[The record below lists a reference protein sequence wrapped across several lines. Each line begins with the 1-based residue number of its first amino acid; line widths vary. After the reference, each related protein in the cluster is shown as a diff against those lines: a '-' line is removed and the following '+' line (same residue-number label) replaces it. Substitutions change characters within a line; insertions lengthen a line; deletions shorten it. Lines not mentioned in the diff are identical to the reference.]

1 MNRKYGVLVSLP
13 LTLAISAD
21 ALAATGS
28 AMAYPSKPVRLIV
41 PFPPGG
47 GSDVVARALQRWL
60 TEELGRQLIID
71 NRGGAGGVLGAEL
84 AANAMPD
91 GYTLLLGAIG
101 THALN
106 PALQKRL
113 PYDPISDFVAI
124 SNVALAPLLLAVHPG
139 VQARNV
145 RELIALAKANPGV
158 LNYSS
163 GGPGSSPHLAAELL
177 KMQAGVNIVHIAYKG
192 GGPALTDL
200 IAGQVQMM
208 FGSTPSTLPHVR
220 ANKIRA
226 LGISS
231 TTRSPAAP
239 DIPTIAESGLPKYDV
254 TIWYGLFAPANTPS
268 RIVEIVNERAV
279 KALKGGEVNVFFSRE
294 GLTPAPSTPKE
305 FAVFVKA
312 ELEKYKTVV
321 RAGQISLD

>member
-1 MNRKYGVLVSLP
+1 MRRMYWTWTLLPVFAVS
-13 LTLAISAD
+13 AHV
-21 ALAATGS
+21 LAADNSPTD
-28 AMAYPSKPVRLIV
+28 YPTKPVRLIV

-71 NRGGAGGVLGAEL
+71 NRGGAGGILGAEL
-84 AANAMPD
+84 AANATPD

-106 PALQKRL
+106 PALHKKL
-113 PYDPISDFVAI
+113 PYDPINDFVAI
-124 SNVALAPLLLAVHPG
+124 SNVAMAPLLLVVHPG
-139 VQARNV
+139 LQARNV
-145 RELIALAKANPGV
+145 QELIALAKAKPGG

-163 GGPGSSPHLAAELL
+163 GGSGSSPHLAAELL
-177 KMQAGVNIVHIAYKG
+177 KMQAGVNVVHIAYKG

-231 TTRSPAAP
+231 TARSPAAP

-254 TIWYGLFAPANTPS
+254 TIWYGLFAPAKTSPKV
-268 RIVEIVNERAV
+268 VETINQRAV
-279 KALKGGEVNVFFSRE
+279 QALKGGEVNIFFSRE
-294 GLTPAPSTPKE
+294 GLTAAPTTPVA
-305 FAVFVKA
+305 FAAFVKA
-312 ELEKYKTVV
+312 ELEKYKAVV
-321 RAGQISLD
+321 SAGQVRLD